1 MTVEVDFLVIGSGL
15 AGLTYALHTV
25 PHGSVALLTKKTRA
39 DANSSWA
46 QGGIA
51 GVMGEDDSFEL
62 HKQDTLIAGA
72 GLCHEDAVDVLVREG
87 PERILD
93 LIKLGARFNME
104 TDESGQEVLS
114 LGREGGHSRNRIV
127 HTADYTGW
135 ECERTLL
142 EAVKARPE
150 IAVYEHFFVTD
161 LIVAETPTGRVC
173 AGANALNSETGAV
186 TTFRAK
192 ATLLATGGSG
202 QVYQHTTNP
211 PVATGDGVAMAWRAG
226 AAVANMEF
234 IQFHPTTLYHPQAR
248 AFLITEA
255 LRGEGGLLRHADG
268 ETFMERY
275 HKLREL
281 APRDIV
287 ARAIVSEM
295 NRRDA
300 PCVYLDATHLDPDFL
315 RSHFPTIYERCLS
328 VGIDITREP
337 IPITPAQ
344 HYQCGGVRTDLDG
357 ATNIARLYAAGE
369 VACTG
374 VHGANRL
381 ASNSLLE
388 AMVFGYRAAQHTL
401 QHAMTPPPA
410 NASPLLPPPDAFP
423 ATDTAWTQALNE
435 HARDLRAIVQRLM
448 QRNVGIVRTV
458 ADLEKAGWEVT
469 EAAKRMHEEAGIT
482 VETCEARNIAMVGW
496 LIVQSALRRHESRG
510 LHYILDYPEPVE
522 SERHDTVLTPTDEGD
537 LTAWASRFPPPG
549 SRSSTEN

>member
-1 MTVEVDFLVIGSGL
+1 
-15 AGLTYALHTV
+15 
-25 PHGSVALLTKKTRA
+25 
-39 DANSSWA
+39 
-46 QGGIA
+46 
-51 GVMGEDDSFEL
+51 
-62 HKQDTLIAGA
+62 
-72 GLCHEDAVDVLVREG
+72 
-87 PERILD
+87 
-93 LIKLGARFNME
+93 
-104 TDESGQEVLS
+104 
-114 LGREGGHSRNRIV
+114 
-127 HTADYTGW
+127 
-135 ECERTLL
+135 
-142 EAVKARPE
+142 
-150 IAVYEHFFVTD
+150 
-161 LIVAETPTGRVC
+161 
-173 AGANALNSETGAV
+173 
-186 TTFRAK
+186 
-192 ATLLATGGSG
+192 
-202 QVYQHTTNP
+202 
-211 PVATGDGVAMAWRAG
+211 MAWRAG

-234 IQFHPTTLYHPQAR
+234 IQFHPTTLYHPDAR

-295 NRRDA
+295 KRRDV
-300 PCVYLDATHLDPDFL
+300 PCVYLDVSHINPDFL
-315 RSHFPTIYERCLS
+315 KSHFPTIYERCLS
-328 VGIDITREP
+328 VGIDITKEP

-410 NASPLLPPPDAFP
+410 NSSPLLPPPDSFP
-423 ATDTAWTQALNE
+423 TTDTAWTQVLNE
-435 HARDLRAIVQRLM
+435 HARVLKAKVQRLM

-458 ADLEKAGWEVT
+458 ADLEKAGWEVI
-469 EAAKRMHEEAGIT
+469 EVAKKMNQTFGTT
-482 VETCEARNIAMVGW
+482 VEMCEAMNIAQVGL
-496 LIVQSALRRHESRG
+496 LIIDSAYQRHESRG

-522 SERHDTVLTPTDEGD
+522 NERHDTVLIPTDVGD
-537 LTAWASRFPPPG
+537 PISWASRFPPPG
-549 SRSSTEN
+549 SRSSAKN